1 MKTQSNSKQETLV
14 YLILWAT
21 LFVAPVISFYIQ
33 NVEYGSAYSWEE
45 LFHVWKQFAIAL
57 IAFLIHNFILAP
69 LLVNKQRYVLYF
81 GTVAALVSVFALVQC
96 VSRPA
101 IPRQKHHEHK
111 LGDRPPHKA
120 PAREWPQDREDFI
133 PHPHDGSMGSDFN
146 QKPDIPRPLFFSEH
160 DLIATI
166 MLFMMLGLNL
176 GVKLFFR
183 QRDNQRRLVQ
193 LEKENLTQQL
203 EYLKYQINPHFLM
216 NTLNNIHALVD
227 IDQEK
232 AKKSI
237 VELSKIMRYVLYDGA
252 RETVQLRRETEFV
265 ENYIHLM
272 RLRYSS
278 RVDIRVDIPRELPD
292 SQVPPLLL
300 ISFIEN
306 AFKHG
311 VSYQQESFIH
321 IAIRIEGKLLFD
333 CRNSK
338 KPQSEDEHGGVGL
351 QNVKRRL
358 KLIYG
363 NDYVLNIHDTADTYN
378 IHLEIPLK

>member
-1 MKTQSNSKQETLV
+1 
-14 YLILWAT
+14 
-21 LFVAPVISFYIQ
+21 
-33 NVEYGSAYSWEE
+33 
-45 LFHVWKQFAIAL
+45 
-57 IAFLIHNFILAP
+57 
-69 LLVNKQRYVLYF
+69 
-81 GTVAALVSVFALVQC
+81 
-96 VSRPA
+96 
-101 IPRQKHHEHK
+101 
-111 LGDRPPHKA
+111 
-120 PAREWPQDREDFI
+120 
-133 PHPHDGSMGSDFN
+133 MGSDFN

-278 RVDIRVDIPRELPD
+278 RVDISVDIPRELPD
-292 SQVPPLLL
+292 SQVPEVQAFIDRFLLGRSADTSDVR
-300 ISFIEN
+300 IVKTDK
-306 AFKHG
+306 FKH
-311 VSYQQESFIH
+311 
-321 IAIRIEGKLLFD
+321 
-333 CRNSK
+333 
-338 KPQSEDEHGGVGL
+338 
-351 QNVKRRL
+351 
-358 KLIYG
+358 
-363 NDYVLNIHDTADTYN
+363 
-378 IHLEIPLK
+378 